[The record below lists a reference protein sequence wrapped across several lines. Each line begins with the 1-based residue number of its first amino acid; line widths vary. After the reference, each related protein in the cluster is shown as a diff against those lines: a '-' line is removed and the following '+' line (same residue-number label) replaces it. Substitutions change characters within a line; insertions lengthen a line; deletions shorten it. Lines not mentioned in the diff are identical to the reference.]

1 MNMSNNVNKI
11 ISESLIDSEWMKE
24 AEYYEN
30 NKEWLDDSFKIALAI
45 LKAIK
50 DQNITQVILAER
62 LDCTK
67 QYVNTLVKG
76 KENFTIEKIRQLE
89 KALNIKLMQICTQY
103 SNSQFELKKELP
115 ELSQDKVASNEV
127 IKTQGTKKVISPDKK
142 GKLIYF
148 HQNHNQQYA
157 NAM

>member
-1 MNMSNNVNKI
+1 MNMNKYADKI
-11 ISESLIDSEWMKE
+11 IAESKIDSEWIKE

-50 DQNITQVILAER
+50 EQNITQVILAER
-62 LDCTK
+62 LKCSK

-89 KALNIKLMQICTQY
+89 KALNIKLMQICTQF
-103 SNSQFELKKELP
+103 SNSQFEINKKLP
-115 ELSQDKVASNEV
+115 EFSIDKHKSNEV
-127 IKTQGTKKVISPDKK
+127 IKTQATKKVISPDKK
-142 GKLIYF
+142 GKIIYF
-148 HQNHNQQYA
+148 HRNHNQQYA